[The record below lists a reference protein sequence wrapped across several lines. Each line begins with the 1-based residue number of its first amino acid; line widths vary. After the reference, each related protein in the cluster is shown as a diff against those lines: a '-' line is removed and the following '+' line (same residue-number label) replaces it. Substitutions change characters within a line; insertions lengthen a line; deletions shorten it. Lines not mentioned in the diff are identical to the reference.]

1 MRICTKNMLESIF
14 FAQLLVPQASPIALI
29 TKQIGSCFAI
39 PPTRGACKMGSSME
53 IYIIRHGETRWNKE
67 RKLQGRADIPLDE
80 NGIALAQKT
89 GVGMRDIPFD
99 LCFSSPLLRARQTAQ
114 EILKENA
121 GYRERA
127 EAFLKENPDYRE
139 IVCCEDND
147 DHKENAGCK
156 EKDNHKGNVSYKEK
170 DNHKDNVSY
179 KEKDVCKENTERA
192 AAAELLP
199 VCTDERI
206 IEINFG
212 PWEGLGCGPDNYE
225 LPVKDFREF
234 FVRPDE
240 FVMPQGAETVQS
252 VEKRA
257 EDFLKDLFGRKELQ
271 DKTILVT
278 THGCA
283 MSSLLLPFYRAQDPA
298 GRPPIPHNCQVARI
312 VAKPGEK
319 PVLADKGR
327 IYYE

>member
-1 MRICTKNMLESIF
+1 
-14 FAQLLVPQASPIALI
+14 
-29 TKQIGSCFAI
+29 
-39 PPTRGACKMGSSME
+39 ME

-67 RKLQGRADIPLDE
+67 RKLQGRADIPLNE

-99 LCFSSPLLRARQTAQ
+99 FCFSSPLLRARQTAQ
-114 EILKENA
+114 EILKENI
-121 GYRERA
+121 GYKERA
-127 EAFLKENPDYRE
+127 EAFLEENSGYRE
-139 IVCCEDND
+139 KLDGTLGEEAANEMA
-147 DHKENAGCK
+147 KELAK
-156 EKDNHKGNVSYKEK
+156 ETAKEIARE
-170 DNHKDNVSY
+170 H
-179 KEKDVCKENTERA
+179 A
-192 AAAELLP
+192 PAAEKESILP
-199 VCTDERI
+199 VCTDARI

-225 LPVKDFREF
+225 LPVEDFRAF
-234 FVRPDE
+234 FVRPDA
-240 FVMPQGAETVQS
+240 FVMPKGAETVQS

-257 EDFLKDLFGRKELQ
+257 EDFLNDLLKREELQ

>member
-1 MRICTKNMLESIF
+1 
-14 FAQLLVPQASPIALI
+14 
-29 TKQIGSCFAI
+29 
-39 PPTRGACKMGSSME
+39 ME

-147 DHKENAGCK
+147 DHKENVGCK
-156 EKDNHKGNVSYKEK
+156 D
-170 DNHKDNVSY
+170 
-179 KEKDVCKENTERA
+179 NTERA

>member
-1 MRICTKNMLESIF
+1 
-14 FAQLLVPQASPIALI
+14 
-29 TKQIGSCFAI
+29 
-39 PPTRGACKMGSSME
+39 ME

-67 RKLQGRADIPLDE
+67 RKLQGRADIPLNE

-139 IVCCEDND
+139 IVRCEDND
-147 DHKENAGCK
+147 DHKGNAGCK
-156 EKDNHKGNVSYKEK
+156 EN

-179 KEKDVCKENTERA
+179 KENNVWKEETEGA
-192 AAAELLP
+192 AATELLP

-212 PWEGLGCGPDNYE
+212 PWEGLGCGADNYE
-225 LPVKDFREF
+225 LPVKDFRDF

-240 FVMPQGAETVQS
+240 FVMPRGAETVQS

-257 EDFLKDLFGRKELQ
+257 EDFLNDLFGRKELQ

-298 GRPPIPHNCQVARI
+298 SRPPIPHNCQVARI